1 MGPQHLGMCEISLK
15 FHSKSRARNKGV
27 INRNMRVTRSGPTF
41 LAALFGIAVDQSP
54 WQYMLTMKKQGY
66 SGVAKVPLG
75 PFGGDFYFLLE
86 ASTVKNVCVDQ
97 AEASFPRRYS
107 VPLFPRLGL
116 DHGIVYEQGERH
128 KRQKKMC
135 IPSFERTVSMESFLE
150 AVRGET
156 DALCDAL
163 TARAR
168 ATPDGRLRLDLYREA
183 RKLTLRVVLAVTFGL
198 GSEAAR
204 GFEKAEELSEV
215 IGAYLEAIV
224 ATANE
229 IPPLYDVAPWAS
241 LNYRRVTEELLPRLR
256 ELVAEVINE
265 RRRVEEAAGQSA
277 EGESEGEIGGEIRS
291 SDLLSVLVREPS
303 LTDDDIQSI
312 LFDLIIAG
320 SDTTAS
326 TLTAAI
332 FLLHEPRH
340 SEALAAA
347 REEANRVDLS
357 RLTLEEVRAKL
368 PYATA
373 ISREILRLYPPVP
386 FVGRTSI
393 ADAVVEGEPVPRG
406 ATLCWSP
413 YFLGRDPGSWGLDAD
428 AFDPQRWL
436 NDPTTGGAPSTFCW
450 LPFGAG
456 PRGCLGTR
464 LGLTEAVIGTA
475 VLLQRFDWQFERSE
489 LKYKYDLTLNLEGST
504 RCFVVPRTE

>member
-1 MGPQHLGMCEISLK
+1 
-15 FHSKSRARNKGV
+15 
-27 INRNMRVTRSGPTF
+27 MRVTRSGPTF

-116 DHGIVYEQGERH
+116 DRGIVYEQGERH

-265 RRRVEEAAGQSA
+265 RRRVEEAA
-277 EGESEGEIGGEIRS
+277 GESEGEIGGEIRS

-464 LGLTEAVIGTA
+464 
-475 VLLQRFDWQFERSE
+475 
-489 LKYKYDLTLNLEGST
+489 YKYDLTLNLEGST